1 MSRNKKKLTRN
12 ILIAVSAVCVLA
24 CGSTYYFFDQNKN
37 KEEEIVSLKEEMG
50 ANQQEVYVA
59 IRDIEKGERLYSW
72 ENVDGS
78 ITEADVNVE
87 LQMIYSGLE
96 SSFYLTEEDLGKQ
109 TVIDLKETTPVYKAA
124 VTDVATAQDTR
135 EFEMSVV
142 NIMTD
147 QKENDYVDVRITFPN
162 GEDYIVLSKK
172 QVKNLNLENCVFF
185 SYLNEEEILRMQS
198 ATIDAYL
205 NSGTRIYTTRYV
217 ESNLQEEAT
226 PTYLVR
232 TETIDLINS
241 DPNVLTLATETLNI
255 YARMDLEARLSSLSE
270 DQLKAVVDGNG
281 VYDAAKTSIITS
293 RYADTVSNNEEEYD
307 NEEAEEAEDITE
319 SSESEE

>member
-1 MSRNKKKLTRN
+1 MRNNKKLTRN
-12 ILIAVSAVCVLA
+12 IIIGISAFCVLTM
-24 CGSTYYFFDQNKN
+24 GIGYHFYDQNKN
-37 KEEEIVSLKEEMG
+37 MEEEIAGLREEMG
-50 ANQQEVYVA
+50 SNQQEVYVA

-72 ENVDGS
+72 ENVDGN

-96 SSFYLTEEDLGKQ
+96 PTFYMTEEDLGKQ
-109 TVIDLKETTPVYKAA
+109 TVIDLKETTPVYKEA
-124 VTDVATAQDTR
+124 VTDVATAADTR

-142 NIMTD
+142 NVMTD
-147 QKENDYVDVRITFPN
+147 QRENDYVDIRITYPN
-162 GEDYIVLSKK
+162 GEDYIVLPKK
-172 QVKNLNLENCVFF
+172 QVKNLNLENCVFY

-217 ESNLQEEAT
+217 ESNLQEEAV

-255 YARMDLEARLSSLSE
+255 YARMDLEARLSALTE

-293 RYADTVSNNEEEYD
+293 KYADTVSNNEDEYG
-307 NEEAEEAEDITE
+307 EDIYEDTTE
-319 SSESEE
+319 EDMNKEDAE